1 MRANNKK
8 MAPGGRSHL
17 IVQLSPVVIV
27 VAIPMLPDDD
37 HFVVIAVSVP
47 ATIMI
52 PVPVT
57 TFDDDR
63 GSLSLRR

>member
-8 MAPGGRSHL
+8 WLRGRSHL
-17 IVQLSPVVIV
+17 IVQLSLVVIVIV
-27 VAIPMLPDDD
+27 VAMLLDDD

-52 PVPVT
+52 PVPVA
-57 TFDDDR
+57 TFDDNR